1 MRYDPRPPAAP
12 PPVLL
17 HLTVQ
22 GDPAAVSNGL
32 RRVMVLPFWAPLSAD
47 FAAGAELVLAEVLN
61 NVAEHAY
68 AGTAGE
74 IEVSLERTA
83 SGIAVRVADRGQPM
97 PDNRLPEGLA
107 PDPRNLP
114 EGGFGWHLIRTLT
127 RDLSYRHYDGWN
139 LFSFR
144 MDDPDPGKQSG

>member
-1 MRYDPRPPAAP
+1 MRYDPRPPAVP

-22 GDPAAVSNGL
+22 GDAVSVSDGL
-32 RRVMVLPFWAPLSAD
+32 RRVMALPFWSPMSAD
-47 FAAGAELVLAEVLN
+47 FATSAELVLAEVLN

-68 AGTAGE
+68 AGTSGE

-83 SGIAVRVADRGQPM
+83 AGVAIRVADRGGPM
-97 PDNRLPEGLA
+97 PQNRLPEGAA
-107 PDPRNLP
+107 PDPRDLQ
-114 EGGFGWHLIRTLT
+114 EGGFGWHLIRSLA
-127 RDLSYRHYDGWN
+127 RDLTYRRLDGWN

-144 MDDPDPGKQSG
+144 IDDLPPAKQSH